1 MEMKE
6 KFQRRI
12 RALHNSLD
20 FSLQEEFSSRWMTAI
35 WRTPTTFYSLASR
48 CICSFSPVIR
58 DYRPRNKEIERR
70 RRRKRKMCDR
80 EFELIQRYMDNYNR
94 KESNLSM
101 NEWKLKIEN
110 IKFLLFKDK
119 SDRSVRMK
127 FVDKF
132 NFTLFFPYLW
142 YL

>member
-1 MEMKE
+1 
-6 KFQRRI
+6 
-12 RALHNSLD
+12 
-20 FSLQEEFSSRWMTAI
+20 
-35 WRTPTTFYSLASR
+35 
-48 CICSFSPVIR
+48 
-58 DYRPRNKEIERR
+58 
-70 RRRKRKMCDR
+70 MCDR

-101 NEWKLKIEN
+101 NEWKWKIEN

-132 NFTLFFPYLW
+132 NFTLFFPYL
-142 YL
+142 

>member
-1 MEMKE
+1 
-6 KFQRRI
+6 
-12 RALHNSLD
+12 
-20 FSLQEEFSSRWMTAI
+20 
-35 WRTPTTFYSLASR
+35 
-48 CICSFSPVIR
+48 
-58 DYRPRNKEIERR
+58 
-70 RRRKRKMCDR
+70 MCDR
-80 EFELIQRYMDNYNR
+80 EFEIIQRYMDNYNR

-132 NFTLFFPYLW
+132 NFTLFFPYL
-142 YL
+142 

>member
-20 FSLQEEFSSRWMTAI
+20 FSLQEEFSSRWMAAI

-48 CICSFSPVIR
+48 CICFFSPVIR

-101 NEWKLKIEN
+101 NEWKWKIEN

-132 NFTLFFPYLW
+132 NFTLFFPYL
-142 YL
+142 

>member
-1 MEMKE
+1 
-6 KFQRRI
+6 
-12 RALHNSLD
+12 
-20 FSLQEEFSSRWMTAI
+20 
-35 WRTPTTFYSLASR
+35 
-48 CICSFSPVIR
+48 
-58 DYRPRNKEIERR
+58 
-70 RRRKRKMCDR
+70 MCDR

-101 NEWKLKIEN
+101 NEWKWKIEN